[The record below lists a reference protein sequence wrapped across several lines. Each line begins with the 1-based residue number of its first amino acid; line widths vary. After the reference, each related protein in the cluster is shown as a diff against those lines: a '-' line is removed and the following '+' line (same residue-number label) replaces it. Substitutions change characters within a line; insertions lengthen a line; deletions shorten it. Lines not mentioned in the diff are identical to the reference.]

1 LCGKEREKR
10 KKNHVGEKQ
19 KILTRH
25 PSPPNSSSCSRI
37 IITIMK
43 KIVIQIEKKKIMPHT

>member
-1 LCGKEREKR
+1 VWERER
-10 KKNHVGEKQ
+10 EEKKNHAGEKQ